1 MKKLVIMGVMI
12 GTSLLFSAEPSVY
25 GAGDIDVANPYGL
38 TSTEKNVISNRK
50 QIQQLR
56 NQVSEHQRRIA
67 GLTTVIDGLNKQV
80 LDLKE
85 QLQESRK
92 VDAQQDEDLK
102 KQEEDSKKTYTLLL
116 ELGKMIDQINN
127 SYVTKEDLSRLQAQQ
142 QAQQQ
147 VQQQQ
152 VPIAREY
159 ENTNTNSNTNTNNGM
174 IIDGRDNYDS
184 SVEQNSEMQ
193 QSGASTDISDIYR
206 EAVQAFSHKSYN
218 TATEKFKESIAQ
230 NYKLAP
236 SNYYLGEIAYYTGDY
251 YSAIS
256 YYKKSALIYNKASY
270 MKVLYLHTALS
281 LSKTGQE
288 EQARGFFRY
297 VVDNYPNTKSA
308 EIAQK
313 NL

>member
-1 MKKLVIMGVMI
+1 MGVMI
-12 GTSLLFSAEPSVY
+12 STSLLFSNEPSVY
-25 GAGDIDVANPYGL
+25 GAGDIDVASPYGL

-56 NQVSEHQRRIA
+56 NQVSEHQSRIS

-85 QLQESRK
+85 QLQEKRK
-92 VDAQQDEDLK
+92 VDARQDEDFK

-127 SYVTKEDLSRLQAQQ
+127 SYVTKEDLSRLQTQ
-142 QAQQQ
+142 QA
-147 VQQQQ
+147 QQQ

-159 ENTNTNSNTNTNNGM
+159 DTTNTNTDTNNGM

-184 SVEQNSEMQ
+184 STQQDSVTQQNSG
-193 QSGASTDISDIYR
+193 SVDISDTYR

-218 TATEKFKESIAQ
+218 TATEKFKESISQ

-236 SNYYLGEIAYYTGDY
+236 SNYYLGEIAYYTADY
-251 YSAIS
+251 YSAIA
-256 YYKKSALIYNKASY
+256 YYKKSALLYNKASY
-270 MKVLYLHTALS
+270 MKILYLHTAIS
-281 LSKTGQE
+281 LSKTGQND
-288 EQARGFFRY
+288 QARGFFRY

>member
-1 MKKLVIMGVMI
+1 MKKRVIMGVMI

-56 NQVSEHQRRIA
+56 NQVSEHQSRIA

-85 QLQESRK
+85 QLQDKRK
-92 VDAQQDEDLK
+92 IDEQQDEDSK
-102 KQEEDSKKTYTLLL
+102 KYEEDSKKTYKLLL
-116 ELGKMIDQINN
+116 ELGKLIDQINN
-127 SYVTKEDLSRLQAQQ
+127 SYVTKEDLNRLQMQAPAQQ
-142 QAQQQ
+142 PTPQTSLGIQGGYQNQ
-147 VQQQQ
+147 
-152 VPIAREY
+152 E
-159 ENTNTNSNTNTNNGM
+159 SSNNGM
-174 IIDGRDNYDS
+174 IIDGREGYDS
-184 SVEQNSEMQ
+184 STQQNSTIQ
-193 QSGASTDISDIYR
+193 QEGSSTDISDIYR

-256 YYKKSALIYNKASY
+256 YYKKSASIYNKASY

-281 LSKTGQE
+281 LSKTGQPD
-288 EQARGFFRY
+288 QARGFFRY
-297 VVDNYPNTKSA
+297 IIDNYPNTKSA